1 MSEIN
6 IQPEGAAV
14 VKKRRPKLEDT
25 KNTLNLFIHNRL
37 ALTGMIITAIYFFIA
52 LLDFVYPQ
60 WLGVSNLNSMLNFI
74 PGGRPTSALPTPPTL
89 SDGWWFYFGTTY
101 SQIPLFPVILA
112 ALEFDM
118 GYSLLIVLSGV
129 GVGLFLG
136 TFSGYFGGLI
146 DEVVM
151 RVTDVF
157 FSFPTLVLA
166 IAMAYVLGEDM
177 NVIILALIIVWWP
190 NYARFARG
198 LALTTKNQ
206 NFIEA
211 AVASGSTRFRNV
223 FVHVM
228 PNVLSPIYVQFSLD
242 LGSVVGILAALDFIG
257 FNKNGYLP
265 ELGNLI
271 YTGQSFLPTG
281 MWWPVFVPG
290 VFLLIFTVAVNL
302 MGDGLRDVLDPKL
315 RR

>member
-1 MSEIN
+1 MSEVN
-6 IQPEGAAV
+6 VNPEKITVA
-14 VKKRRPKLEDT
+14 KKRRPRLEDT
-25 KNTLNLFIHNRL
+25 KNTLNLFVHNRL
-37 ALTGMIITAIYFFIA
+37 AFTGMIITAIYFFIA
-52 LLDFVYPQ
+52 LLDVVYPQ
-60 WLGVSNLNSMLNFI
+60 YLGVSNINSMLNFI
-74 PGGRPTSALPTPPTL
+74 PGGRATAQLPTAPTF
-89 SDGWWFYFGTTY
+89 SSGWWFYLGTTY

-112 ALEFDM
+112 ALKFDM
-118 GYSLLIVLSGV
+118 GYSLLIVFSGV
-129 GVGLFLG
+129 GIGLLLG
-136 TFSGYFGGLI
+136 TFSGYFGGMV

-166 IAMAYVLGEDM
+166 IAMAYVLGENM
-177 NVIILALIIVWWP
+177 NVIIIALIIVWWP

-223 FVHVM
+223 FVHIM

-242 LGSVVGILAALDFIG
+242 LGSVIGLLATLDFIG
-257 FNKNGYLP
+257 FNKNGFLP
-265 ELGNLI
+265 EIGNLI
-271 YTGQSFLPTG
+271 FQGQNYLPTG
-281 MWWPVFVPG
+281 MWWPVVVPG
-290 VFLLIFTVAVNL
+290 VFLLIFTVSVNL